1 MAVEKLGFKRI
12 LAITVIVCIAV
23 AFGAGGYFYYT
34 IVLQARK
41 PLVAVITVDGPIL
54 RSEDA
59 SWYVDMINYA
69 LLNDSVK
76 AVVVRI
82 NSPGGYADLV
92 EEIYLDLLELKKVK
106 PVAASVTMALSGGY
120 YIAVAADYIYATPT
134 SVVGSVGVIGTAPP
148 MLIPSEFYLESGPY
162 KVTGFSKLLFSFNLS
177 RALESFV
184 SAVETGRGD
193 RLKLSSSELKKG
205 LIYFGAEAVELGLV
219 DEVGSLQKAVRRVA
233 EEAGLV
239 EYEVVDLNKA
249 VERRLSY
256 LWSYHNQTLDWRN
269 LTLDVLN
276 EIQPPPALWYLY
288 LPPKALAQGVP
299 STEARVENMTAEV
312 FGGGGGGV
320 VLVDRSH
327 GNEVSAWELDVVI
340 GELAKRNITV
350 RFVSGWSELSEGLD
364 NASCLIVACP
374 TIPYTVEEC
383 DRIEEFVKAGR
394 LLILIFD
401 PAYEYLL
408 VPELFGPINS
418 LATRFGMAFAKG
430 YLYNEEDYYGLYR
443 NIYVK
448 TFAESPVTRNIST
461 LVMFTAT
468 HIYATGGVAWAS
480 NGTYSSAAERAGN
493 YTVIALAGRG
503 NGTVIALADLTLFR
517 EPYCYVEDNYRV
529 ILNLASA
536 IAEVKVIPPAEK
548 PAEAEMYQVTEPELP
563 VGTVKNF
570 TEQVNGE
577 KHLVRWIKVS
587 ELEVLVERPNMT
599 TLYHFDE
606 NGSLVWWTSDGIEV
620 IYDEPIP
627 KPPYPLVKGKTWS
640 YESGYTLSIQGR
652 ESRGKLTGTEKVVGF
667 ENVTAE
673 DGTVY
678 LCAKVR
684 YSETNQFTL
693 DGRNITITYE
703 GYSWTSS
710 EAGLVKDECTTR
722 YYENG
727 IPVMTEQRT
736 LILRSIKKGQI

>member
-1 MAVEKLGFKRI
+1 MTVEKLGFKKV
-12 LAITVIVCIAV
+12 LAITVIVCVAV
-23 AFGAGGYFYYT
+23 ALAAGGYLYYA
-34 IVLQARK
+34 VFLKARK
-41 PLVAVITVDGPIL
+41 PLVAVITIEGPIL

-59 SWYVDMINYA
+59 AWYVDMVNYA
-69 LLNDSVK
+69 LLNESIK
-76 AVVVRI
+76 AVVVRV

-106 PVAASVTMALSGGY
+106 PVTASVTMALSGGY

-134 SVVGSVGVIGTAPP
+134 SVIGNVGVIGVAPP

-162 KVTGFSKLLFSFNLS
+162 KVTGFSKLLFSFNLT

-193 RLKLSSSELKKG
+193 RLKLSSRELKKG

-219 DEVGSLQKAVRRVA
+219 DEVGSLQKAVKRVA

-249 VERRLSY
+249 VERELSY

-269 LTLDVLN
+269 LTLEVLN
-276 EIQPPPALWYLY
+276 QIQPPPALWYIY
-288 LPPKALAQGVP
+288 LPPKSFAQGIS
-299 STEARVENMTAEV
+299 STETWVENMTVEV
-312 FGGGGGGV
+312 FGGGGGGL
-320 VLVDRSH
+320 VLVDKSH
-327 GNEVSAWELDVVI
+327 GNEVSAWEFDVLI

-350 RFVSGWSELSEGLD
+350 RFVSGWDELSEGLD

-374 TIPYTVEEC
+374 TVPYTVEEC
-383 DRIEEFVKAGR
+383 DRVEEFVKSGR

-401 PAYEYLL
+401 PAYEYLM
-408 VPELFGPINS
+408 VPELFGPIDTLS
-418 LATRFGMAFAKG
+418 TRFGMSFAKG
-430 YLYNEEDYYGLYR
+430 YLYNEEDCYGFYR
-443 NIYVK
+443 NIYVRG
-448 TFAESPVTRNIST
+448 FAESSVTRGIST

-480 NGTYSSAAERAGN
+480 DGTYSSAAERAGN

-517 EPYCYVEDNYRV
+517 EPYCYVEDNYRL
-529 ILNLASA
+529 ILNLVSA
-536 IAEVKVIPPAEK
+536 IAEVKVTPPAEK
-548 PAEAEMYQVTEPELP
+548 PAEAKMYQVTEPELP

-599 TLYHFDE
+599 ALYHFDE
-606 NGSLVWWTSDGIEV
+606 NGSLVWWAADGLEV

-627 KPPYPLVKGKTWS
+627 KPPYPLTKGKSWS
-640 YESGYTLSIQGR
+640 YESGYTLTIQGR

-684 YSETNQFTL
+684 YKETDRFAL
-693 DGRNITITYE
+693 DGRNITIVYE
-703 GYSWTSS
+703 GYSWLSS
-710 EAGLVKDECTTR
+710 EAGLVKDESTIR

-727 IPVMTEQRT
+727 TPVMTEHRK
-736 LILRSIKKGQI
+736 LILRSIKKGQA